1 MTPDARPI
9 RHTAFFDALGLCF
22 LSMLLVAAGLLA
34 TKLSQQMAQRPAHQ
48 GVLTVHLSSTGD
60 LRLWNQSILPQ
71 DLPRLLHRA
80 QERSSLPGSLVVRLI
95 PDGQVPWGVIQG
107 MLTRLQPNRE
117 DRRWVL
123 QLQLP

>member
-1 MTPDARPI
+1 MGKS
-9 RHTAFFDALGLCF
+9 AFVDALGLTF
-22 LSMLLVAAGLLA
+22 LSMLLVAVGHLA
-34 TKLSQQMAQRPAHQ
+34 TMIPQTMAQRPAHQ
-48 GVLTVHLSSTGD
+48 GVLAVHLSSTGD
-60 LRLWNQSILPQ
+60 LRLWNQPVLPQ

-80 QERSSLPGSLVVRLI
+80 QERFSPPGELVVRLI